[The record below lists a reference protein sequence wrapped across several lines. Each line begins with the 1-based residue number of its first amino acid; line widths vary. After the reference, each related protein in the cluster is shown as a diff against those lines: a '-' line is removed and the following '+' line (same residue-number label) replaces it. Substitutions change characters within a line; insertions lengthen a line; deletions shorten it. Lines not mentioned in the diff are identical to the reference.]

1 MNPKPQRA
9 KELRGVWVATVNN
22 IDWPSRK
29 GMTVDEQKTE
39 LRAMLDRFAE
49 LRLNAVFLQVRP
61 MADALYPS
69 QYEPWSEF
77 LTGQIGGDPGYD
89 PLAFAVEEA
98 HARGIELHAWF
109 NPFRGNVQTTLR
121 SYPYGRFV
129 WMDPGDPVVR
139 QRGLDV
145 VSDVVRRYDIDG
157 VHMDDYFYPYPEKDL
172 PFPDDDTYAQYG
184 AGMSRSEWR
193 RDNIN
198 RFVQELYTTVK
209 SIKPNIEVGISPFGI
224 WRPGHPRQIQGF
236 DAYEKIYADSKLWL
250 RKGWVDYLAPQLY
263 WQIDK
268 REQSFPALLHW
279 WTRQDKLGRGIV
291 AGMAI
296 YRADR
301 YGTAEFARQIE
312 LVRKDRGAVGFILF
326 SAKRLMNDT
335 AGLNPVLQRAIGP

>member
-1 MNPKPQRA
+1 
-9 KELRGVWVATVNN
+9 
-22 IDWPSRK
+22 
-29 GMTVDEQKTE
+29 
-39 LRAMLDRFAE
+39 
-49 LRLNAVFLQVRP
+49 
-61 MADALYPS
+61 
-69 QYEPWSEF
+69 
-77 LTGQIGGDPGYD
+77 
-89 PLAFAVEEA
+89 
-98 HARGIELHAWF
+98 
-109 NPFRGNVQTTLR
+109 
-121 SYPYGRFV
+121 
-129 WMDPGDPVVR
+129 MDPGDPAVR

-172 PFPDDDTYAQYG
+172 PFPDDATYAQYG

-198 RFVQELYTTVK
+198 RFVQELYSTVK
-209 SIKPNIEVGISPFGI
+209 SIKPNVEVGISPFGI
-224 WRPGHPRQIQGF
+224 WRPGHPHQIQGF
-236 DAYEKIYADSKLWL
+236 DAYDKIYADSKLWL

-263 WQIDK
+263 WPIDK

-279 WTRQDKLGRGIV
+279 WTRQDRLGRGIV

-296 YRADR
+296 YRTDR